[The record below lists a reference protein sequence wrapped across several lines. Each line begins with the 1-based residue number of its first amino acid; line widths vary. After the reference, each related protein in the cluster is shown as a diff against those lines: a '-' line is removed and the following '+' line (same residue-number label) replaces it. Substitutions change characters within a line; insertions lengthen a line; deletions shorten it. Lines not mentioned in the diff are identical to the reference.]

1 MNATKMTL
9 IATAAVLALY
19 IFAMMNA
26 PEEESPTSAP
36 STEALQEDDFVL
48 PPLTYSH
55 QLKNRYDGNTDDV

>member
-26 PEEESPTSAP
+26 PDEPTPES
-36 STEALQEDDFVL
+36 LDDISSQGGEQ
-48 PPLTYSH
+48 P
-55 QLKNRYDGNTDDV
+55 